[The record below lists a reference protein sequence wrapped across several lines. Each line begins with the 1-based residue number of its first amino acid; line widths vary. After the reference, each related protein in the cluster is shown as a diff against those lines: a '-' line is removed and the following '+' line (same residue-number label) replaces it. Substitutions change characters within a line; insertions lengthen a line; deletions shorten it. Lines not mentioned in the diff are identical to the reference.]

1 LRFFSI
7 VVLVTLLWTAS
18 ADAQTS
24 VHGSLTGQV
33 TDPMAAAV
41 PGAAITLMNVETNA
55 AINAT
60 SDAGGGYGFARVPPG
75 RYRLK
80 VEAPAF
86 SIVVRELTISVNEA
100 AVANI
105 NLTVGAVT
113 EAVTVEAGPEIV
125 QLQTSSVSLLM
136 DETRV
141 RELPLNS
148 KDFQKLILLAPG
160 VGLKRSANPISNAS
174 TYGSRDTSNNYVIDG
189 IGANDETQ
197 TAGLAPG
204 RSDSSG
210 IYAPNV
216 ISTEAIQEFR
226 IITSNADAT
235 FGRGAGAQ
243 VNVITKSGTNA
254 VHGSAY
260 EFLRNNVF
268 DARDFFNAGPF
279 FDARGRA
286 KVPPFRQNLFGASL
300 GGPIQKDR
308 HFFFANYEGFRQRL
322 EQTSPV
328 VLPNASFI
336 GLVPGNLGRLF
347 QAYYVGLGII
357 PTVGNPPGTFQPF
370 SSADRAA
377 ASSAGFAAALFDGDV
392 TNGEAGVVSGSRTS
406 TRDFH
411 QDAYLFR
418 TDHHIGQRSTF
429 SARYAG
435 ARNRFDSSINGLPG
449 SIVSTPRTFDSAV
462 AQFVYSISPGQLLE
476 VRAGLLRDSTTD
488 ENPTLA
494 ATLASVGVPL
504 SKGIGFTI
512 NGTTAFTTPSFNA
525 TPNLE
530 DRESVPQASLIHTW
544 SRGRLNL
551 RSGLDIKRIAIAFA
565 NNNFARPVY
574 TYTGLV
580 GRNGLLGAT
589 PQQTSSI
596 ATTATLTI
604 FGTGA
609 GPARPMRRWRSTQQ
623 EYFAQADWRVRRGVT
638 LNLGLRYS
646 IFGVYSNPDDAI
658 ANLYAT
664 DASGN
669 AIPNASPFAQGRTT
683 NRLAPVTGGTSFYAG
698 DHNNW
703 QPRIGTAWDIGG
715 RSAFVLRGAWGLYH
729 DRIYQFSFSQV
740 VRNSPFATTGSVS
753 DAVFDPSIPVSINP
767 LVQSVFAVD
776 PSTRNPYYHRFNI
789 TLERQVGRD
798 VSVSGAYVGSRAR
811 KLPGVIEPNFTG
823 AFPQNIRPDPR
834 YTDEMIL
841 TNRAESQYDALQ
853 LLAQRRLARGLSF
866 TGSYTYGRF
875 RDTASVEAVFGPSTF
890 ATVINTGASSAAG
903 FQTGPVLERAA
914 RADWGD
920 SDYDVRHVLVVSHV
934 FEIPIGRGRLVLSG
948 ASGVVNAL
956 LGGWSINGIFSVRSG
971 GAFNVLLGRDINDD
985 GAPLERPAVISDSLR
1000 DLHDTGS
1007 DPVQFLVPQA
1017 RASTILG
1024 VPSNVVDQSAYIP
1037 RNAFH
1042 GPSVWTY
1049 DTTLMKRVAL
1059 NEWVR
1064 LSIEANFFNVFN
1076 HTNLDLPQGNLA
1088 SALFGRITRTAAGFG
1103 PRQMQ
1108 FGAKLIF

>member
-1 LRFFSI
+1 LRSVSI
-7 VVLVTLLWTAS
+7 GLLMTLICVNA
-18 ADAQTS
+18 AAQTS
-24 VHGSLTGQV
+24 VHGTLTGRI
-33 TDPMAAAV
+33 TDPSN
-41 PGAAITLMNVETNA
+41 AAIPAATLTLVNVETNA
-55 AINAT
+55 AVNVT
-60 SDAGGGYGFARVPPG
+60 SETDGTYVFARIAPG

-80 VEAPAF
+80 VDAPGFAAAA
-86 SIVVRELTISVNEA
+86 REFTIAVNEA
-100 AVANI
+100 ATADIRLGVGGVAET
-105 NLTVGAVT
+105 LR
-113 EAVTVEAGPEIV
+113 VEAGVDVV
-125 QLQTSSVSLLM
+125 QSQASSVSLLM

-160 VGLKRSANPISNAS
+160 VGLKRSANPITNAS

-189 IGANDETQ
+189 LGANDETQ

-204 RSDSSG
+204 RSDGSG
-210 IYAPNV
+210 IAAPNV

-243 VNVITKSGTNA
+243 INVITKSGTN
-254 VHGSAY
+254 VFHGSGY

-279 FDARGRA
+279 LDAQGRA

-300 GGPIQKDR
+300 GGPIQKNR
-308 HFFFANYEGFRQRL
+308 HFFFGNYEGFRQRL

-328 VLPNASFI
+328 VLPNASFV
-336 GLVPGNLGRLF
+336 GLVPGNLGKLF
-347 QAYYVGLGII
+347 QAYYLGLGII
-357 PTVGNPPGTFQPF
+357 PTSGNPSGTFQPF
-370 SSADRAA
+370 SIADRAA
-377 ASSAGFAAALFDGDV
+377 AVSAGFPAPLFDGDI
-392 TNGEAGVVSGSRTS
+392 TNGEAGVAAGSRTS

-411 QDAYLFR
+411 QDAYLIR
-418 TDHHIGQRSTF
+418 TDHHVGQRLTLSL
-429 SARYAG
+429 RYAG

-449 SIVSTPRTFDSAV
+449 SIVSTPRTFDSTV
-462 AQFVYSISPGQLLE
+462 AQAVYSISSSQLLE
-476 VRAGLLRDSTTD
+476 VRAGWLRDSTTD
-488 ENPTLA
+488 QNPTLH

-504 SKGIGFTI
+504 TKGIGFTI

-530 DRESVPQASLIHTW
+530 DRESVPQASLVHTW
-544 SRGRLNL
+544 SHARLNV
-551 RSGLDIKRIAIAFA
+551 RSGLDVKRIAIAFA

-580 GRNGLLGAT
+580 GRNGLLGAN

-596 ATTATLTI
+596 ATTVSLTI
-604 FGTGA
+604 FGTGG
-609 GPARPMRRWRSTQQ
+609 GPARPMRRWRATQQ
-623 EYFAQADWRVRRGVT
+623 EYFTQGDWRIRRGLT

-646 IFGVYSNPDDAI
+646 IFGVYSNPDNAI

-664 DASGN
+664 DGSGN
-669 AIPNASPFAQGRTT
+669 VITNVSPFAQGRTT
-683 NRLAPVTGGTSFYAG
+683 NRLAPVAEGNSFYSG

-703 QPRIGTAWDIGG
+703 QPRIGAAWDIGG
-715 RSAFVLRGAWGLYH
+715 RAVLRGAWGLYN
-729 DRIYQFSFSQV
+729 DRIYQFAFSQV

-753 DAVFDPSIPVSINP
+753 DVVFDPSTPVPISP
-767 LVQSVFAVD
+767 LVQSIFAVD
-776 PSTRNPYYHRFNI
+776 PSIRDPYYHRFNV
-789 TLERQVGRD
+789 TLERQLGSNT
-798 VSVSGAYVGSRAR
+798 SVSGAYVGSRGR
-811 KLPGVIEPNFTG
+811 GLPGVIEPNLTG
-823 AFPQNIRPDPR
+823 AFPQNSRPDPR

-853 LLAQRRLARGLSF
+853 LLAQRRLANGVSF

-903 FQTGPVLERAA
+903 FQTGPIVERPA

-920 SDYDVRHVLVVSHV
+920 SDYDVRHLFVLSHV
-934 FEIPIGRGRLVLSG
+934 LEIPVGRGRRFLNG
-948 ASGVVNAL
+948 ANRIVDGL
-956 LGGWSINGIFSVRSG
+956 LGGWSLNGIFSARSG
-971 GAFNVLLGRDINDD
+971 GTVNVLLGRDINDD
-985 GAPLERPAVISDSLR
+985 GAPLERPAVVSGSLR
-1000 DLHDTGS
+1000 DLYNAGG

-1017 RASTILG
+1017 KANTILG
-1024 VPSNVVDQSAYIP
+1024 VPSNVTDQSAYIP
-1037 RNAFH
+1037 RNAFR
-1042 GPSVWTY
+1042 GPTVWTY
-1049 DTTLMKRVAL
+1049 DTSVMKRINLGEAT
-1059 NEWVR
+1059 R
-1064 LSIEANFFNVFN
+1064 LSLEANLFNVFN
-1076 HTNLDLPQGNLA
+1076 HTNLDVPQGNL
-1088 SALFGRITRTAAGFG
+1088 SSTLFGRITRTPAGFG